1 MNELIS
7 KNKDI
12 QEDCKKIDEKV
23 NEGKIFAGQI
33 DERLDNLLDPTI
45 PEVQEKYDIKNALID
60 QCDELFDQVEAK
72 IKDAEAEICDQ
83 LAKNDE
89 IIAKLERASPIENP
103 SVNSDNAEFVKAISN
118 YTNDAHANRNA
129 LEKMQAKL
137 SDAKDKLVNDIQP
150 LNEISEREV
159 KQPEIEKILMNLGN
173 TNVELDGISEGL
185 IPTRGDV
192 DQLDIDVDKLIA
204 DAKNKQ
210 IEQAAALLDE
220 LNAQLDDLDKVKNN
234 ATEKLEEYKALI
246 KDAK

>member
-1 MNELIS
+1 
-7 KNKDI
+7 
-12 QEDCKKIDEKV
+12 
-23 NEGKIFAGQI
+23 
-33 DERLDNLLDPTI
+33 
-45 PEVQEKYDIKNALID
+45 
-60 QCDELFDQVEAK
+60 
-72 IKDAEAEICDQ
+72 
-83 LAKNDE
+83 
-89 IIAKLERASPIENP
+89 
-103 SVNSDNAEFVKAISN
+103 
-118 YTNDAHANRNA
+118 
-129 LEKMQAKL
+129 
-137 SDAKDKLVNDIQP
+137 
-150 LNEISEREV
+150 
-159 KQPEIEKILMNLGN
+159 MNLGN